1 MISFR
6 PLMNSDRFLHR
17 ESIVY
22 ARATFAGSRVFQAS
36 SARRTFCIALSRVNG
51 GKGGRAGVVAVAMI
65 SSPGIDSFGI
75 SINSRTRAG
84 DLVGGRLEGEMAPI
98 DNVNLRSGHYSQNL
112 VVPILTIRPTI
123 FGAFV
128 RRTSSLQFRVRSNGV
143 PACQREVNDRQQ
155 HYHESINKERAISQY
170 ENVTE
175 NYGSHP
181 HNSQSRSQS
190 GCLREQEQN
199 PHQRLEH

>member
-6 PLMNSDRFLHR
+6 PLMNSDRFLQC

-22 ARATFAGSRVFQAS
+22 ARATFAGSRVFQPS

-51 GKGGRAGVVAVAMI
+51 GKGGRAGVVAVPMI

-75 SINSRTRAG
+75 LINSCARAAIS
-84 DLVGGRLEGEMAPI
+84 LAAMSRERWPPSTMSTCTESTVFR
-98 DNVNLRSGHYSQNL
+98 RSWL
-112 VVPILTIRPTI
+112 IPTI
-123 FGAFV
+123 CPTILDAFGFQP
-128 RRTSSLQFRVRSNGV
+128 SSHTFAPMGVRS
-143 PACQREVNDRQQ
+143 CQQEINDSQ
-155 HYHESINKERAISQY
+155 HHHHESVDKEPAISQH

-181 HNSQSRSQS
+181 DNNQSPCQS
-190 GCLREQEQN
+190 GCLRNQEQN
-199 PHQRLEH
+199 RHRCLEGS